1 MNHADHNE
9 TVNNFIT
16 TVNPTIDINDR
27 NLFWN
32 MVNTMDSDGV
42 EELAY
47 VKKHPEILPM
57 KIGHHTVFD
66 FFYEKVIHDRC
77 YPIHTNKWQEIL
89 MSVIELV
96 NLVDGDVLK
105 TNKKYILRLQSSCRT
120 LTKIFGLLINEEFDM
135 GDPEFLVYSIIARG
149 ELSKLQILSNMYVI
163 EDYPGVLDVALR
175 YGRNAI
181 IKYFKEVLQL
191 DIPYYGKIMDFE
203 NYTDSPRYIY
213 YREHIANDDTV
224 RQQAIVGA
232 TKQDYLSTV
241 QMILVDY
248 QYPITCRTI
257 EKWCA
262 LIKNKEF
269 VWDRIDATE
278 ILPLLTSKLAAPL
291 PLTHDFG
298 EFNSLIFGSEWSD
311 RKCLVQQCLS
321 LQSKL
326 EDSEYRKNCIETRYR
341 HLQNKYETMMRSI
354 EERSFVNRI
363 RRDTR

>member
-1 MNHADHNE
+1 MNHAE
-9 TVNNFIT
+9 TVNNFI
-16 TVNPTIDINDR
+16 VNVNSNIDTDDR

-32 MVNTMDSDGV
+32 MVNTMDSDGAV
-42 EELAY
+42 ELAY
-47 VKKHPEILPM
+47 VKEHPEILPM

-77 YPIHTNKWQEIL
+77 HPIHTSKWQEIL

-96 NLVDGDVLK
+96 NLAENGDTLK

-120 LTKIFGLLINEEFDM
+120 LTKIFGLLVKEEFDM

-163 EDYPGVLDVALR
+163 EDYPGVIDVALR
-175 YGRNAI
+175 YGRNTV
-181 IKYFKEVLQL
+181 IKYFKEVLKL

-203 NYTDSPRYIY
+203 NYTDNPRYIY

-224 RQQAIVGA
+224 RQQPIVGA
-232 TKQDYLSTV
+232 IKQDYLSAV
-241 QMILVDY
+241 KMILEDY
-248 QYPITCRTI
+248 QYPITYRTI
-257 EKWCA
+257 EKWCD
-262 LIKNKEF
+262 LIKSKEF
-269 VWDRIDATE
+269 VWDRIDAVE
-278 ILPLLTSKLAAPL
+278 ILPVLTSKLVTPL

-298 EFNSLIFGSEWSD
+298 DFNSLIFGTEWSD
-311 RKCLVQQCLS
+311 RKCLVQQCLT

-326 EDSEYRKNCIETRYR
+326 EDSEHRRECIETRYR
-341 HLQNKYETMMRSI
+341 HLQGKYETIMHLVEDRS
-354 EERSFVNRI
+354 RGRI